1 MTVGIL
7 GKKIGMT
14 QLFQEDGKW
23 IPVTVVQAGPCRVLQ
38 VKSKEVAEL
47 PDVPVGGCQHA
58 TVDVAPFPARHGV
71 VRIVDGLPRE
81 IEK

>member
-47 PDVPVGGCQHA
+47 REEV
-58 TVDVAPFPARHGV
+58 
-71 VRIVDGLPRE
+71 LPRRRQILLALSVDSARPE
-81 IEK
+81 

>member
-47 PDVPVGGCQHA
+47 PEEEFSPYLRRHFSPGGYAHPPGCSC
-58 TVDVAPFPARHGV
+58 
-71 VRIVDGLPRE
+71 GLCTRA
-81 IEK
+81 